1 MQPLDNPPPLF
12 FDQRGALLDA
22 GSVYIGTVN
31 EDPESAPV
39 TVYWDSDLTI
49 PATQPLRTRGGVI
62 VNNGAPALVFISGSD
77 YSMRVRD
84 SGGNQVAYFPSV
96 TATASTAYQPLNDM
110 LTALAAL
117 ALTAYGKGFL
127 TLADAPSART
137 YLGIVSSLPLTGGT
151 MSGNIIRSGA
161 GPHLYHVDSALT
173 SGRVFITTAGAADP
187 TSADGDIWI
196 EVAP

>member
-39 TVYWDSDLTI
+39 TVYWDSALTI
-49 PATQPLRTRGGVI
+49 SATQPLRTRGGVI

-96 TATASTAYQPLNDM
+96 TATASTSYQPLSAA

-117 ALTAYGKGFL
+117 ALTTYGEGLL

-137 YLGIVSSLPLTGGT
+137 YLGIVASLPLTGGT
-151 MSGNIIRSGA
+151 VSGNIVRSGG
-161 GPHLYHVDSALT
+161 GPHAYHTDSALT
-173 SGRVFITTAGAADP
+173 SGRIFHTTAGAADP
-187 TSADGDIWI
+187 TSTDGDIWL
-196 EVAP
+196 ETAP